1 MTNDDPRARAPQR
14 IEWCVLGLTLIAA
27 AASLARYPW
36 QVASGIIIGGVIAW
50 LNFRWMRSSVSGAV
64 QRLTDTQQSTGS
76 TAMLTLK
83 FLARYAVLGA
93 VVYATLKSSVAN
105 GLGVCAGLLLIVP
118 ALMIEAFYEFVLS
131 RQRDTQVS

>member
-1 MTNDDPRARAPQR
+1 MNDDPRTRAPQR
-14 IEWCVLGLTLIAA
+14 IEWYVLGLTLIVA
-27 AASLARYPW
+27 AASLTRYPW
-36 QVASGIIIGGVIAW
+36 QVASGIAIGGAIAW

-64 QRLTDTQQSTGS
+64 RKLTDPQKSGGATL
-76 TAMLTLK
+76 LTLK
-83 FLARYAVLGA
+83 FVARYAVLGA

-118 ALMIEAFYEFVLS
+118 ALMIEAVYEFVLS